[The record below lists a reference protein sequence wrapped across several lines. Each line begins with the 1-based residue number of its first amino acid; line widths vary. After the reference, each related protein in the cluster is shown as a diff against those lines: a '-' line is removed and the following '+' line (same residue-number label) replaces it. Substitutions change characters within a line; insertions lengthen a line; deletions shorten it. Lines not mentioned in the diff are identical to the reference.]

1 MNEFTV
7 SGVSLPERPP
17 EPPSGGTV
25 LVVEDNVAM
34 NQAISEILRLEGYRV
49 VSAHD
54 GVEALA
60 VLGEERPDVVI
71 SDIMM
76 PTMDGYELLR
86 RTRQDPRLRTLP
98 FIFLTARSSPEDHRM
113 AKRIGI
119 EDYLVKPVDAQDLLL
134 AVSNALR
141 RARDVQAEM
150 KEQVDDLRNR
160 ILATLQH
167 EFRTPLTFI
176 LGYAEYLANSTEQP
190 EEGMDVEVLR
200 EAVQA
205 ILVGGHRLQD
215 LIEKFLLLADLQ
227 YRRDLAD
234 VSTVLDPWGTVQ
246 EVVARMAPD
255 AEEAG
260 LTIELHPPETRL
272 QVLGVPDLIG
282 KAVQHLVENALR
294 YRRPESRRVAIR
306 QIQYENFVGL
316 AVQDEGLG
324 ISPALLEQ
332 LSRPFEQAHRENQTL
347 SGAGLGLAIVRHIAR
362 LHGGGLTMES
372 QEGQGSTFTLW
383 LPHLK

>member
-1 MNEFTV
+1 MNEFTL
-7 SGVSLPERPP
+7 SGVSLPDRSS
-17 EPPSGGTV
+17 EPSSGGTV
-25 LVVEDNVAM
+25 LVVEDNTAM

-49 VSAHD
+49 ISAHD

-60 VLGEERPDVVI
+60 VLKEERPDVVI

-113 AKRIGI
+113 AKQIGI

-141 RARDVQAEM
+141 RARDIQAEM

-176 LGYAEYLANSTEQP
+176 LGYAEYLANSAEQP
-190 EEGMDVEVLR
+190 EEGMDVDVLR

-205 ILVGGHRLQD
+205 ILEGGHRLQD

-227 YRRDLAD
+227 HRRDLAD
-234 VSTVLDPWGTVQ
+234 ISMVLDPWGTVQ
-246 EVVARMAPD
+246 EVVARMAPQ
-255 AEEAG
+255 AQEAG
-260 LTIELHPPETRL
+260 LTIELQPPETRL

-294 YRRPESRRVAIR
+294 YRRAESRRVEVC
-306 QIQYENFVGL
+306 QIQHENFVGL

-324 ISPALLEQ
+324 IPPTLLEQ

-362 LHGGGLTMES
+362 LHGGALTIES
-372 QEGQGSTFTLW
+372 QEGRGSTFTLW

>member
-7 SGVSLPERPP
+7 SGISLPDRAP

-25 LVVEDNVAM
+25 LVVEDNTAM

-49 VSAHD
+49 ISAHD

-60 VLGEERPDVVI
+60 MLKEERPDVVI

-76 PTMDGYELLR
+76 PAMDGYELLR

-98 FIFLTARSSPEDHRM
+98 FIFLTARSSPEDHRT

-119 EDYLVKPVDAQDLLL
+119 EDYLVKPVDGQDLLL
-134 AVSNALR
+134 AVGNALR
-141 RARDVQAEM
+141 RARDIQAEM
-150 KEQVDDLRNR
+150 KDQVDGLRNR

-176 LGYAEYLANSTEQP
+176 LGYAEYLANSTEEPQ
-190 EEGMDVEVLR
+190 EGMDVEVLR

-227 YRRDLAD
+227 HRRDLAD

-246 EVVARMAPD
+246 EVAARMAPQ

-260 LTIELHPPETRL
+260 LAIELHPPETRL

-306 QIQYENFVGL
+306 QTQYENFVGL